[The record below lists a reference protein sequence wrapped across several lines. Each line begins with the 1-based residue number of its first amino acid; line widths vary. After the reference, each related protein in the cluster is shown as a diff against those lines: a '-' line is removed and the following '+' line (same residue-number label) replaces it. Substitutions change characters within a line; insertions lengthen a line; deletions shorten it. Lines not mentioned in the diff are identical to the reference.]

1 MELAFEEASS
11 ICRDLLGI
19 LVPTIGPDAPL
30 KLAKVGA
37 PQCKAGRAA
46 TSAKLQKTSCLFGP
60 FGPFSGCRKVDKRA
74 EIEQSLHKGP
84 FEVRSHTF

>member
-1 MELAFEEASS
+1 VELAFEEASS

-37 PQCKAGRAA
+37 PQRKAGHAA
-46 TSAKLQKTSCLFGP
+46 K
-60 FGPFSGCRKVDKRA
+60 A
-74 EIEQSLHKGP
+74 EVVSSLS
-84 FEVRSHTF
+84 EEEED